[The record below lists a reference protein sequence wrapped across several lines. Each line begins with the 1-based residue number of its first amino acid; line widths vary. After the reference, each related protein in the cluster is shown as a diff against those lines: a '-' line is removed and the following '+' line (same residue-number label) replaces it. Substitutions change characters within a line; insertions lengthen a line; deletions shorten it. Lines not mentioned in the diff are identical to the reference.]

1 MSEQEVQ
8 EEVQETEEVEETEE
22 SEEPT
27 DEELW
32 SQDEEVEGESKEEGT
47 PTEADKEVSE
57 DAEEEPE
64 EAEEAEVEE
73 TEDEEEPE
81 EPQHDYE
88 TRYKDL
94 EKEFHKRNEESA
106 RMREDLN
113 EFRLRDVERE
123 QAFDRVKKGLSETEE
138 PPVDPRNAE
147 KFFNKEDKQTM
158 EEFSE
163 LSSTFRKM
171 IQHEMAKQGTT
182 LQEAT
187 VESQKRLKELEE
199 QNQENNYQAFLRYHE
214 DYMKDR
220 VGEDYR
226 DIDKD
231 ADFQA
236 FVLGSPA
243 MTKMM
248 TESTDPVDH
257 ASVMQLFLSTQ
268 AGQDAWRPPEEVK
281 EVKTS
286 TKRQAKRAAAT
297 GLLGNSAPVKSKNMD
312 NLSDEE
318 LWEAIPE

>member
-1 MSEQEVQ
+1 MSDKEVL
-8 EEVQETEEVEETEE
+8 EEAEE
-22 SEEPT
+22 SEEVEDLEAL

-32 SQDEEVEGESKEEGT
+32 SQDEESEGDSNEEGT
-47 PTEADKEVSE
+47 PQEEE
-57 DAEEEPE
+57 DEEPE
-64 EAEEAEVEE
+64 TEEVDE
-73 TEDEEEPE
+73 TEEEEPE

-88 TRYKDL
+88 SRYKDL

-106 RMREDLN
+106 RLRENFDEL
-113 EFRLRDVERE
+113 RLRDVERE
-123 QAFDRVKKGLSETEE
+123 QSLQRVKQGLSETEA
-138 PPVDPRNAE
+138 PPVDPTSDT
-147 KFFNKEDKQTM
+147 FFDDSDKQTM

-171 IQHEMAKQGTT
+171 IQHEMAKAGTT
-182 LQEAT
+182 MQEAT
-187 VESQKRLKELEE
+187 VQAQERLKSLEDQTKE
-199 QNQENNYQAFLRYHE
+199 QNYQNFLQYHE
-214 DYMKDR
+214 NYMHEN
-220 VGEDYR
+220 VGDDYR

-248 TESTDPVDH
+248 TESTDPIDH

-268 AGQDAWRPPEEVK
+268 SGQDAWRPPEEVEK

-297 GLLGNSAPVKSKNMD
+297 GLLGNSAPVKTKNLD
-312 NLSDEE
+312 NLSDDE

>member
-1 MSEQEVQ
+1 MSE
-8 EEVQETEEVEETEE
+8 EEVLEEVAED
-22 SEEPT
+22 SEAS

-32 SQDEEVEGESKEEGT
+32 SQEDDVEGDSSEKGTPEVEAEKA
-47 PTEADKEVSE
+47 EA
-57 DAEEEPE
+57 EEPE
-64 EAEEAEVEE
+64 SEDDE
-73 TEDEEEPE
+73 TEDEEKPE

-88 TRYKDL
+88 SRYKDL
-94 EKEFHKRNEESA
+94 EREFHKRNEDSA
-106 RMREDLN
+106 RLREDFDEL
-113 EFRLRDVERE
+113 RLRDVVRE
-123 QAFDRVKKGLSETEE
+123 QALQRVKDGLSGTKA
-138 PPVDPRNAE
+138 PPVDPKDGDA
-147 KFFNKEDKQTM
+147 FFSDTDKQTM

-187 VESQKRLKELEE
+187 VQSQQRLTHLEDQTKE
-199 QNQENNYQAFLRYHE
+199 QNYQNFLHYHE
-214 DYMKDR
+214 NYMNDN
-220 VGEDYR
+220 VGDDYR

-248 TESTDPVDH
+248 TESTDPIDH

-268 AGQDAWRPPEEVK
+268 TGQDAWRPPEEVK
-281 EVKTS
+281 EVKAS

-297 GLLGNSAPVKSKNMD
+297 GLLGNSAPVKTKNLD
-312 NLSDEE
+312 NLSDDE

>member
-1 MSEQEVQ
+1 MSE
-8 EEVQETEEVEETEE
+8 EEVLDEETEDLE
-22 SEEPT
+22 DSEAS

-32 SQDEEVEGESKEEGT
+32 SQEDEVEGESDDEGT
-47 PTEADKEVSE
+47 PEV
-57 DAEEEPE
+57 
-64 EAEEAEVEE
+64 EAEEAEAEEPESEDDE

-88 TRYKDL
+88 ARYKDL
-94 EKEFHKRNEESA
+94 EREFHKRNEDSA
-106 RMREDLN
+106 RLRQDFDEL
-113 EFRLRDVERE
+113 RLRDVERE
-123 QAFDRVKKGLSETEE
+123 QALQRVREGLSEKE
-138 PPVDPRNAE
+138 PTPVDPRDSNA
-147 KFFNKEDKQTM
+147 FFNDGDKQTM

-171 IQHEMAKQGTT
+171 IQHEMAKAGSSM
-182 LQEAT
+182 QEAT
-187 VESQKRLKELEE
+187 VQAQERLKNLEDQTKE
-199 QNQENNYQAFLRYHE
+199 QNYQNFLQYHE
-214 DYMKDR
+214 NYMHEN
-220 VGEDYR
+220 VGQDYR
-226 DIDKD
+226 DIDRD

-268 AGQDAWRPPEEVK
+268 SGQDAWRPPEVEK

-297 GLLGNSAPVKSKNMD
+297 GLLGNSAPVKTKNLD
-312 NLSDEE
+312 NLSDDE

>member
-1 MSEQEVQ
+1 MII
-8 EEVQETEEVEETEE
+8 EEVLVEDDEDIE
-22 SEEPT
+22 SS
-27 DEELW
+27 DEDLW
-32 SQDEEVEGESKEEGT
+32 SQEDEVEGDSTEEGT
-47 PTEADKEVSE
+47 P
-57 DAEEEPE
+57 
-64 EAEEAEVEE
+64 EVEDEEDDTEELESEEDE

-88 TRYKDL
+88 ARYKDL
-94 EKEFHKRNEESA
+94 EREFHKRNEDSA
-106 RMREDLN
+106 KLRQDFDEL
-113 EFRLRDVERE
+113 RLRDVERE
-123 QAFDRVKKGLSETEE
+123 QALTRVKQGLPETEAPSVDPSSET
-138 PPVDPRNAE
+138 
-147 KFFNKEDKQTM
+147 FFDDSDKQTM

-187 VESQKRLKELEE
+187 VQAQQRLTNLEDQTKEH
-199 QNQENNYQAFLRYHE
+199 NYQNFLHYHE
-214 DYMKDR
+214 NYMNEN
-220 VGEDYR
+220 VGDDYR

-248 TESTDPVDH
+248 TESTDPIDH

-268 AGQDAWRPPEEVK
+268 VGEDAWRPPEEEAK
-281 EVKTS
+281 PAKTS

-297 GLLGNSAPVKSKNMD
+297 GLLGNSAPVKNKNLD
-312 NLSDEE
+312 NLSDDE

>member
-1 MSEQEVQ
+1 MSEENEVL
-8 EEVQETEEVEETEE
+8 EEVEE
-22 SEEPT
+22 SEDSEAL

-32 SQDEEVEGESKEEGT
+32 EQDEEAEGDSEPEGT
-47 PTEADKEVSE
+47 PEESEKES
-57 DAEEEPE
+57 DEEEPE
-64 EAEEAEVEE
+64 DVEDE
-73 TEDEEEPE
+73 TEDEEPE

-88 TRYKDL
+88 ARYKEL

-106 RMREDLN
+106 RLREDFN
-113 EFRLRDVERE
+113 ELRLRDVERE
-123 QAFDRVKKGLSETEE
+123 QALERARSGLLEE
-138 PPVDPRNAE
+138 KEPQADPTDAE

-182 LQEAT
+182 MQEAT
-187 VESQKRLKELEE
+187 IQAQERLKDLEE
-199 QNQENNYQAFLRYHE
+199 QNKEQNYQNFLRYHE
-214 DYMKDR
+214 NYMLDNI
-220 VGEDYR
+220 GDDYR

-231 ADFQA
+231 PDFQA
-236 FVLGSPA
+236 FVLSSPA

-248 TESTDPVDH
+248 TESTDPIDH
-257 ASVMQLFLSTQ
+257 ASVMKLFLSTNEG
-268 AGQDAWRPPEEVK
+268 ATAWRPPKEEEK
-281 EVKTS
+281 EVKAS
-286 TKRQAKRAAAT
+286 TKRQAKRTAAT

>member
-1 MSEQEVQ
+1 MSE
-8 EEVQETEEVEETEE
+8 EEVLDEETEDSEE
-22 SEEPT
+22 SEAS

-32 SQDEEVEGESKEEGT
+32 SQEDEVEGESTEKGT
-47 PTEADKEVSE
+47 PEV
-57 DAEEEPE
+57 
-64 EAEEAEVEE
+64 EAEEAEAEE
-73 TEDEEEPE
+73 PESEDDETKDEEEPE

-88 TRYKDL
+88 ARYKEL
-94 EKEFHKRNEESA
+94 EREFHKRNEDSA
-106 RMREDLN
+106 RLREDFDEL
-113 EFRLRDVERE
+113 RLRDVERE
-123 QAFDRVKKGLSETEE
+123 QALQRVKDGLSETET
-138 PPVDPRNAE
+138 PPVDPKDSDA
-147 KFFNKEDKQTM
+147 FFNDGDKQTM

-171 IQHEMAKQGTT
+171 IQHEMAKAGTSM
-182 LQEAT
+182 QEAT
-187 VESQKRLKELEE
+187 VQAQERLKSLEDQTKE
-199 QNQENNYQAFLRYHE
+199 HNYQNFLQYHE
-214 DYMKDR
+214 NYMHEN
-220 VGEDYR
+220 VGQDYR

-248 TESTDPVDH
+248 TESTDPIDH

-268 AGQDAWRPPEEVK
+268 TGQDAWRPPEEPEVEK

-297 GLLGNSAPVKSKNMD
+297 GLLGNSAPVKTKNLD
-312 NLSDEE
+312 NLSDDE

>member
-1 MSEQEVQ
+1 MTE
-8 EEVQETEEVEETEE
+8 EEVLDEETEDTE
-22 SEEPT
+22 SS
-27 DEELW
+27 DEDLW
-32 SQDEEVEGESKEEGT
+32 SQEDEVEGESTEEGT
-47 PTEADKEVSE
+47 PEVEAKE
-57 DAEEEPE
+57 AEAEEPE
-64 EAEEAEVEE
+64 SEDDE
-73 TEDEEEPE
+73 TKDEEEPE

-88 TRYKDL
+88 SRYKDL
-94 EKEFHKRNEESA
+94 EREFHKRNEDSA
-106 RMREDLN
+106 RLRQDFDEL
-113 EFRLRDVERE
+113 RLRDVERE
-123 QAFDRVKKGLSETEE
+123 QALQRVRDGLSETETL
-138 PPVDPRNAE
+138 PVDPKDSDA
-147 KFFNKEDKQTM
+147 FFNDGDKQTM

-182 LQEAT
+182 LHQATIQAQE
-187 VESQKRLKELEE
+187 RLKNLEDQTKE
-199 QNQENNYQAFLRYHE
+199 HNYQNFLQYHE
-214 DYMKDR
+214 NYMHEN
-220 VGEDYR
+220 VGDDYR

-248 TESTDPVDH
+248 TESTDPIDH

-297 GLLGNSAPVKSKNMD
+297 GLLGNSAPVKTKNLD
-312 NLSDEE
+312 NLSDDE

>member
-1 MSEQEVQ
+1 MAQ
-8 EEVQETEEVEETEE
+8 EEVLEEAEE
-22 SEEPT
+22 SEEVEDLEAQ

-32 SQDEEVEGESKEEGT
+32 SQDEESEGESQSEGT
-47 PTEADKEVSE
+47 PQEESKE
-57 DAEEEPE
+57 DTEEPE
-64 EAEEAEVEE
+64 EEDEDE
-73 TEDEEEPE
+73 TEEEEEPE

-88 TRYKDL
+88 SRYKDL
-94 EKEFHKRNEESA
+94 EKEFHKRNEDSA

-113 EFRLRDVERE
+113 ELRLKDVERE
-123 QAFDRVKKGLSETEE
+123 QALDRVKRGLPETEA
-138 PPVDPRNAE
+138 PKADPTDAE
-147 KFFNKEDKQTM
+147 AFFDKDDKQTM

-171 IQHEMAKQGTT
+171 IQHEMAKQGTSV
-182 LQEAT
+182 QEAT
-187 VESQKRLKELEE
+187 IQAQERLKSLEDQTKE
-199 QNQENNYQAFLRYHE
+199 HNYQQFLQYHE
-214 DYMKDR
+214 GYMNDN

-231 ADFQA
+231 KDFQA

-248 TESTDPVDH
+248 TESTDPIDH

-268 AGQDAWRPPEEVK
+268 TGQDAWRPPAEPEVEK

-297 GLLGNSAPVKSKNMD
+297 GLLGNSAPVKSKNLD
-312 NLSDEE
+312 NLSDDE

>member
-1 MSEQEVQ
+1 MSEKEVLD
-8 EEVQETEEVEETEE
+8 EETEDTE
-22 SEEPT
+22 SS
-27 DEELW
+27 DEDLW
-32 SQDEEVEGESKEEGT
+32 SQEDEVEGDSTEEGT
-47 PTEADKEVSE
+47 PEVE
-57 DAEEEPE
+57 AEEEADTE
-64 EAEEAEVEE
+64 ELESEDDE

-88 TRYKDL
+88 SRYKDL
-94 EKEFHKRNEESA
+94 EREFHKRNEDSA
-106 RMREDLN
+106 KLRQDFDEL
-113 EFRLRDVERE
+113 RLRDVERE
-123 QAFDRVKKGLSETEE
+123 QALTRVKQGLSETEE
-138 PPVDPRNAE
+138 TPIDPTSDT
-147 KFFNKEDKQTM
+147 FFDDSDKQTM

-171 IQHEMAKQGTT
+171 IQHEMAKAGTT
-182 LQEAT
+182 MQEAT
-187 VESQKRLKELEE
+187 VQAQERLKNLEDQGKE
-199 QNQENNYQAFLRYHE
+199 HNYQNFLHYHE
-214 DYMKDR
+214 NYMNEN

-248 TESTDPVDH
+248 TESTDPIDH

-268 AGQDAWRPPEEVK
+268 SGQDAWRPPEEQEVKK
-281 EVKTS
+281 EVKAS

-297 GLLGNSAPVKSKNMD
+297 GLLGNSAPVKSKNLD
-312 NLSDEE
+312 NLSDDE

>member
-1 MSEQEVQ
+1 MSE
-8 EEVQETEEVEETEE
+8 EEVLAEEEE
-22 SEEPT
+22 SEEIEDSEAL

-32 SQDEEVEGESKEEGT
+32 SQDEESEGESKSEGT
-47 PTEADKEVSE
+47 PKEESE
-57 DAEEEPE
+57 EDTEEPKE
-64 EAEEAEVEE
+64 
-73 TEDEEEPE
+73 EDEDETKEEPE

-88 TRYKDL
+88 SRYKEL

-106 RMREDLN
+106 RIREDVKEL
-113 EFRLRDVERE
+113 RLRDVERE
-123 QAFDRVKKGLSETEE
+123 QALERIKRGLPETEA
-138 PPVDPRNAE
+138 PQVDPTDAE
-147 KFFNKEDKQTM
+147 AFFDKDDKQTM

-182 LQEAT
+182 LHEAT
-187 VESQKRLKELEE
+187 IQAQERLSNLEDKSKE
-199 QNQENNYQAFLRYHE
+199 QNYQNFLHYHE
-214 DYMKDR
+214 DYMNEN
-220 VGEDYR
+220 VGDDYR

-231 ADFQA
+231 ANFQA

-248 TESTDPVDH
+248 TESTDPIDH

-268 AGQDAWRPPEEVK
+268 AGEDAWRPPEEP
-281 EVKTS
+281 EVKKEAKAS

-297 GLLGNSAPVKSKNMD
+297 GLLGNSAPVKTKNLD
-312 NLSDEE
+312 NLSDDE

>member
-1 MSEQEVQ
+1 MSE
-8 EEVQETEEVEETEE
+8 EEVLDEVAEEAED
-22 SEEPT
+22 SEDPEAS

-32 SQDEEVEGESKEEGT
+32 SQEDEVEGESTEDGT
-47 PTEADKEVSE
+47 
-57 DAEEEPE
+57 PE
-64 EAEEAEVEE
+64 EAEEAEQEPE
-73 TEDEEEPE
+73 TEDDETEDDEEPE

-88 TRYKDL
+88 SRYKDL
-94 EKEFHKRNEESA
+94 EREFHKRNEDSA
-106 RMREDLN
+106 RLRQDFDEL
-113 EFRLRDVERE
+113 RLRDVERE
-123 QAFDRVKKGLSETEE
+123 QALQRVKQGLPETEA
-138 PPVDPRNAE
+138 PQADPTDANT
-147 KFFNKEDKQTM
+147 FFNKDDKQTM

-182 LQEAT
+182 MQEAT
-187 VESQKRLKELEE
+187 VQAQERLKNLEDQTKE
-199 QNQENNYQAFLRYHE
+199 QNYQNFLHYHE
-214 DYMKDR
+214 NYMNEN

-248 TESTDPVDH
+248 TESTDPIDH

-268 AGQDAWRPPEEVK
+268 SGQDAWRPPAVEK
-281 EVKTS
+281 ESKAS

-297 GLLGNSAPVKSKNMD
+297 GLLGNSAPVKTKNLD
-312 NLSDEE
+312 NLSDDE